1 MKKSLKGL
9 LQAEKYQPACEFCR
23 CGKSAPDGSSVLCS
37 VRGVMRKQSCC
48 KKYEYDPLKRKPSRA
63 PLLPEFDPEQ
73 FAL

>member
-1 MKKSLKGL
+1 MSRKLKPL
-9 LQAEKYQPACEFCR
+9 LKAEEYTPACALCR
-23 CGKSAPDGSSVLCS
+23 HGKQAPDGSSVLCG

-48 KKYEYDPLKRKPSRA
+48 KKDDYDPLKRKPECV